1 MLAAGEFTGPVG
13 YSPVWVVLAVV
24 LVVLVL
30 SYYVGVAH
38 WARMGFVPDVEAAAL
53 EEARADH
60 LRQIDS
66 IESALRAGRISLR
79 TAFQELSLTVRS
91 FVDDVTEVP
100 ARFMALEDLRSSG
113 DPKVAEAIARMYPP
127 EFGPDDTA
135 PKEFLASLGQARE
148 LVTTWT

>member
-13 YSPVWVVLAVV
+13 YSSMWVVLAVV
-24 LVVLVL
+24 LAVLVMA
-30 SYYVGVAH
+30 YYVAVAH
-38 WARMGFVPDVEAAAL
+38 WARLGFEPDVEASAL
-53 EEARADH
+53 EEARAEH

-66 IESALRAGRISLR
+66 IEASLRAGRVSLR

-100 ARFMALEDLRSSG
+100 ARFMALEDLRDSA
-113 DPKVAEAIARMYPP
+113 DPRVAEAIARMYPP
-127 EFGPDDTA
+127 EFGPDDTP

-148 LVTTWT
+148 LVTTWI

>member
-1 MLAAGEFTGPVG
+1 MLAAAEFTGPVG

-24 LVVLVL
+24 LVLLVMA
-30 SYYVGVAH
+30 YYVGVAH
-38 WARMGFVPDVEAAAL
+38 WARRGWVPDVEASAL

-66 IESALRAGRISLR
+66 IEASLRAGRISLR
-79 TAFQELSLTVRS
+79 AAFQELSLTVRS

-100 ARFMALEDLRSSG
+100 ARFMALEDLRHSA
-113 DPKVAEAIARMYPP
+113 DPRVAEAIARMYPP
-127 EFGPDDTA
+127 EFGPDDTP

>member
-13 YSPVWVVLAVV
+13 YSPIWVVLAVV
-24 LVVLVL
+24 VVGLVVA
-30 SYYVGVAH
+30 YYIGVAR
-38 WARMGFVPDVEAAAL
+38 WARAGFVPDDDGSAL
-53 EEARADH
+53 EEARVDH

-66 IESALRAGRISLR
+66 IESAVRSGRLSLRA
-79 TAFQELSLTVRS
+79 AFQELSLTVRS

-100 ARFMALEDLRSSG
+100 ARFMALEDLRSSA
-113 DPKVAEAIARMYPP
+113 DPKVAEAIAKMYPP
-127 EFGPDDTA
+127 EFGPERTA

>member
-24 LVVLVL
+24 LAVLVMA
-30 SYYVGVAH
+30 YYVAVAH
-38 WARMGFVPDVEAAAL
+38 WARLGFEPDVEASAL
-53 EEARADH
+53 EEARAEH
-60 LRQIDS
+60 LKQIDS
-66 IESALRAGRISLR
+66 IEASLRAGRLSLR

-100 ARFMALEDLRSSG
+100 ARFMALEDLRHSA
-113 DPKVAEAIARMYPP
+113 DPRVADAIARMYPP
-127 EFGPDDTA
+127 EFEPEETP
-135 PKEFLASLGQARE
+135 PKEFLASLVQARE